1 MTYPMNHTVTAR
13 EMMVSNLVTLQAN
26 MDALDA
32 IDVLLKHKISGAPG
46 VGHVGQFVG
55 VFSERSCIGFIVAV
69 TYEQLPSNNLMAFVD
84 QNPPTID
91 EETDLLTIA
100 QTFLDASCRRLPVL
114 GDGGRLVGQISRRD
128 IMRAARSQL
137 RNKESLKSGA
147 GLYLSAVVALEDRPA
162 W

>member
-1 MTYPMNHTVTAR
+1 
-13 EMMVSNLVTLQAN
+13 
-26 MDALDA
+26 
-32 IDVLLKHKISGAPG
+32 
-46 VGHVGQFVG
+46 
-55 VFSERSCIGFIVAV
+55 VAV